1 MMKRIINKLIRKLGK
16 TGYSLDESIST
27 GDLLIV
33 LWTKFV
39 ECMRGLRM
47 KFLLK
52 SSKGLLFVGAKSNIK
67 HSRYITIGKS
77 VTIGRNV
84 TINALCQYGI
94 RIGDNVTIKDGS
106 IIEGYGVL
114 RNLGEGLVIGNRVG
128 ISQNC
133 FIAIR
138 GSISIGDYTIIG
150 PNVSIFSENHI
161 FEDVEIPIVD
171 QGEKRNDVTIGK
183 NVWIGTRATI
193 LSGVS
198 IGEGAI
204 IAAGSVVTK
213 DVPAYALVGG
223 VPAKVIRMR
232 K

>member
-1 MMKRIINKLIRKLGK
+1 MMKRLVNKLIRKLGK
-16 TGYSLDESIST
+16 TGYTLDESIST
-27 GDLLIV
+27 CDLLIV
-33 LWTKFV
+33 LWTKLM
-39 ECMRGLRM
+39 ECVRGLEM

-52 SSKGLLFVGAKSNIK
+52 SSKGLLFVGTKSNIK
-67 HSRYITIGKS
+67 HAGHVIVGKS

-84 TINALCQYGI
+84 TINALCRNGI
-94 RIGDNVTIKDGS
+94 EIGDNVTIKDGS

-138 GSISIGDYTIIG
+138 GKIEIGDCTIIG

-161 FEDVEIPIVD
+161 FDDINIPIVD
-171 QGEKRNDVTIGK
+171 QGEKREDVTIGR
-183 NVWIGTRATI
+183 NVWIGTRSTI
-193 LSGVS
+193 LAGVS
-198 IGEGAI
+198 IGDGSI

-213 DVPAYALVGG
+213 NVPAYSIVGG